1 MNNVNMCHQVAVSYY
16 VDSAENKP
24 GVVVNVRTK
33 DLGNG
38 VTKIN
43 ACGKY
48 VSGVL
53 LVHMCQ
59 VSYFRQKAAV
69 TVQQHMHMCRHRCT
83 HLASHT

>member
-1 MNNVNMCHQVAVSYY
+1 MCHQVAVSYH

-48 VSGVL
+48 VSCVL
-53 LVHMCQ
+53 LKTDGRSNC
-59 VSYFRQKAAV
+59 
-69 TVQQHMHMCRHRCT
+69 VQQHMQMCRRR
-83 HLASHT
+83 

>member
-1 MNNVNMCHQVAVSYY
+1 MSYH

-48 VSGVL
+48 VSCVL
-53 LVHMCQ
+53 LTDR
-59 VSYFRQKAAV
+59 RQ
-69 TVQQHMHMCRHRCT
+69 Q
-83 HLASHT
+83 